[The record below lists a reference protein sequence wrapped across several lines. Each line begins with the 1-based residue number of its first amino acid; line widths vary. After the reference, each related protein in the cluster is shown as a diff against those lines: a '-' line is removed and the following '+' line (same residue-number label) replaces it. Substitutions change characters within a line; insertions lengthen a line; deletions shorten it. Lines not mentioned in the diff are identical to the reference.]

1 MKKVL
6 IFYPYITAY
15 GGIEENIITLA
26 KKLHQRNTQLILLC
40 FYDKLLINRYCKYIK
55 VIKLGNQNYLLKIIR
70 LRAFLKNYDKKF
82 SGFAL
87 FITHKAAFFGAIIN
101 FKNYVLHLDDTLG
114 LLSFKKEININFL
127 RKFKRNI
134 VHQIYNRGIKN
145 AQIRVTTTNRN
156 ASEFF
161 KDHGQKF
168 KVINLGVNKI
178 DYEEEEEERK
188 KNILNLLSISRIEI
202 SKNIEWIIEGLRE
215 LLKITKIIKHFKKI
229 NLFIVGTGPDMDRL
243 KKIVTKYKINKYV
256 HFTGFVSNNKK
267 KQLLSQSHFALIP
280 AVQGYGIPVLE
291 SLIRKTPVIINKETR
306 ISEILKKNPWVKI
319 SENNKEDFINK
330 MIDHIDK
337 LHLKLPNESFLKKLP
352 SQNEWS
358 TKIFQYCEW

>member
-26 KKLHQRNTQLILLC
+26 KKLHQKKNQLNLLC
-40 FYDKLLINRYCKYIK
+40 FYDKLSINKYYKHIN
-55 VIKLGNQNYLLKIIR
+55 VIRLGNENYLLKIIK
-70 LRAFLKNYDKKF
+70 LRIFLRNYDKKF

-87 FITHKAAFFGAIIN
+87 FLSYKAAFFGAIIN

-114 LLSFKKEININFL
+114 LLSSGKEINKNLFE
-127 RKFKRNI
+127 KFKRNI
-134 VHQIYNRGIKN
+134 VHQINNRGIKN
-145 AQIRVTTTNRN
+145 AQIRIATTNRN

-161 KDHGQKF
+161 KDYGQKF

-178 DYEEEEEERK
+178 NYEVKKK

-202 SKNIEWIIEGLRE
+202 SKNIEWIIDGLYE

-229 NLFIVGTGPDMDRL
+229 NLFIVGTGPDIDRL